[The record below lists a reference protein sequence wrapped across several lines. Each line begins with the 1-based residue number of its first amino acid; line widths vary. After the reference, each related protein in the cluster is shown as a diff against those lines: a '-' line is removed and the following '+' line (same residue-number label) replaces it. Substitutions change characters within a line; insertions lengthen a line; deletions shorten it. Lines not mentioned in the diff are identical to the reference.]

1 MNSKSDGHSK
11 SVGRLKSK
19 WLFKIDFYLRC
30 LQSNFRTLFKPLI
43 KLLNLYCPENL
54 KSIKTVM
61 GLKTA
66 FRPARILLNDQSS
79 CMAVGSHFKIRRI
92 DKAKVENGQEG
103 ASTMTGKRR

>member
-1 MNSKSDGHSK
+1 MNSKSGGHSK
-11 SVGRLKSK
+11 SGGRLKSK

-61 GLKTA
+61 GIKAA

-79 CMAVGSHFKIRRI
+79 CVAVGSHFKIRRI

-103 ASTMTGKRR
+103 ASTMTGERR